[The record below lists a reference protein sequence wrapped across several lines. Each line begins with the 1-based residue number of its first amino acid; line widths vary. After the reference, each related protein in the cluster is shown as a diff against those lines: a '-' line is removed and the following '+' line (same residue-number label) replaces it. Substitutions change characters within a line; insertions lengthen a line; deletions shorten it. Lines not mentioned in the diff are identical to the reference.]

1 MHNRAMPDITLY
13 SYGGCPFARRTRM
26 ALAEKGIDYELVEID
41 LRNRPDNFHEISPY
55 GKVPVLFH
63 NGNRLYESAIINEYL
78 DEVFAQ
84 PSLMPDDPFL
94 KAQARIWMNY
104 CDTRFSNVSWQFMQA
119 GDDANKLAAAREALN
134 ECCLFIEHEGLRKL
148 SDGPYW
154 LGDTFSLLD
163 IQFATFFSR
172 YMSEPGAS
180 EIPAECTRLKAWL
193 ELMAR
198 HDSFLQ
204 TAA

>member
-1 MHNRAMPDITLY
+1 MPDITLY

-26 ALAEKGIDYELVEID
+26 TLAAKNLDYELVEID
-41 LRNRPDNFHEISPY
+41 LRNRPDNFNEISPY

-63 NGNRLYESAIINEYL
+63 NGERLYESAIINEYL
-78 DEVFAQ
+78 DEVFAEPQ
-84 PSLMPDDPFL
+84 LMPSDPLL

-104 CDTRFSNVSWQFMQA
+104 CDTRFSGASWQYMQA
-119 GDDANKLAAAREALN
+119 GDDEEKLAAARDALR
-134 ECCLFIEHEGLRKL
+134 ECFVFIEHEGLRKL

-154 LGDTFSLLD
+154 LGDRFTLLD

-172 YMSEPGAS
+172 YMTEPGAD
-180 EIPAECTRLKAWL
+180 EIPADCTRLKAWL
-193 ELMAR
+193 ALMAG

>member
-1 MHNRAMPDITLY
+1 MPDITLY

-119 GDDANKLAAAREALN
+119 GDDEDKLAAAREALN

-193 ELMAR
+193 GLMAR

>member
-1 MHNRAMPDITLY
+1 MPDITLY

-26 ALAEKGIDYELVEID
+26 TLAEKQLDYELVEID
-41 LRNRPDNFHEISPY
+41 LRNRPDNFSEISPY

-78 DEVFAQ
+78 DEVFTEPQ
-84 PSLMPDDPFL
+84 LMPGDPL
-94 KAQARIWMNY
+94 LRAQARIWMNY
-104 CDTRFSNVSWQFMQA
+104 CDTRFSAASWQFMQA
-119 GDDANKLAAAREALN
+119 GDDEEKLAAAREELH
-134 ECCLFIEHEGLRKL
+134 ECFLFIEHEGLRKL

-172 YMSEPGAS
+172 YMSEPGAG
-180 EIPAECTRLKAWL
+180 EIPAECSRLKAWL
-193 ELMAR
+193 ALMAG